1 MIPSI
6 LKEEARHLKWQMC
19 VLLYFIIFLC
29 PLPKRILSTREKE
42 SPYLEPIYWNM
53 LDNIAHPPLLAP
65 ALELLNSFC
74 ANHQHAQN
82 ATEE

>member
-1 MIPSI
+1 MANVCPT
-6 LKEEARHLKWQMC
+6 
-19 VLLYFIIFLC
+19 VLYHFSVPFTE
-29 PLPKRILSTREKE
+29 KNFTHQREKE
-42 SPYLEPIYWNM
+42 SPYLEPVYWNM

-82 ATEE
+82 AIEE

>member
-6 LKEEARHLKWQMC
+6 LKEEARHLKWQTC
-19 VLLYFIIFLC
+19 VLLYVIIFLC
-29 PLPKRILSTREKE
+29 PLPKRIFRERE
-42 SPYLEPIYWNM
+42 SPYLEPIYWNI

-65 ALELLNSFC
+65 TQELLNYFC

-82 ATEE
+82 AIEE